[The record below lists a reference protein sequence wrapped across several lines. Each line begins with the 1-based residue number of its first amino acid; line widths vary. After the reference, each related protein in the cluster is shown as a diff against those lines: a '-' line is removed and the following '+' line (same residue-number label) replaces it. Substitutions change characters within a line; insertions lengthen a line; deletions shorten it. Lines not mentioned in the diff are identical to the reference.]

1 MKNLKDYLNTKT
13 AIACRTT
20 EQAKFVNE
28 FLANNGGKSLF
39 DKWKYRKSMPSNYHN
54 RLEFSLNKLPNNKY
68 CHEDYYAEEGYD
80 VLEASEFMPSLVGRK
95 IKALVDLP
103 NGGVVRKDEIGE
115 IIKVDKYGLPS
126 TADFSSQ
133 SGYGIYYDEDKY
145 ELLPSD
151 YEKSSDELKVG
162 DWVILVPENYSKSFY
177 DEAKLYCDRKCPKI
191 PFQIKK
197 FSDNGMKDMEN
208 QFINENRYHFP
219 IDCFKKLTYEEVLA
233 YNQQLTVK
241 DDFVLPEKWAVRRT
255 SETCNILNN
264 WCNNQPSVYGTSS
277 CSGYVHSHN
286 YGNVWLGFLGGHYY
300 ANHKLKHPDHTEI
313 TFEQFKQYVL
323 KEQLIYE
330 KPLTP
335 KECFNS
341 NDPTDIF
348 IPKINKPVVK
358 PDFTIDDKLMEINI
372 SLKVKST
379 KQIKPITINQ
389 FSLTI

>member
-126 TADFSSQ
+126 TADFPSQ

-145 ELLPSD
+145 ELVPSD

-162 DWVILVPENYSKSFY
+162 DLAEYIGEARCLKKGKVYKITFCGIHNDQHKVMTAELDLEYPNKSGWGY
-177 DEAKLYCDRKCPKI
+177 L
-191 PFQIKK
+191 
-197 FSDNGMKDMEN
+197 KD
-208 QFINENRYHFP
+208 FR
-219 IDCFKKLTYEEVLA
+219 KLTPEEVLA
-233 YNQQLTVK
+233 YNQQSTVK